1 MGNKNENKNWFP
13 WKPNLFMTTVQR
25 LAIHIVR
32 FVHGTINPSYVTA
45 PKCPVPDRLSNIAIT
60 ASAGQTHTFT
70 HIHTHTPRT
79 HSHTY
84 THTTHTPHAHIHT
97 HTPRTHSHTYTHTP
111 RTHSHTYTHTPH
123 AHTHTYAHTH
133 THSHTTCIV
142 DPSSELLPA

>member
-84 THTTHTPHAHIHT
+84 THT
-97 HTPRTHSHTYTHTP
+97 HTPRTHSHTYT
-111 RTHSHTYTHTPH
+111 YTHT
-123 AHTHTYAHTH
+123 HTQRASLTP
-133 THSHTTCIV
+133 V
-142 DPSSELLPA
+142 PSCSPLNLICVYEFTKTVINALLST